1 MSMALKFHGVD
12 DQEKTSIK
20 GFLRDIMKKKKVE

>member
-1 MSMALKFHGVD
+1 MSMALKFHGVG

-20 GFLRDIMKKKKVE
+20 GFLRDIMKKKG